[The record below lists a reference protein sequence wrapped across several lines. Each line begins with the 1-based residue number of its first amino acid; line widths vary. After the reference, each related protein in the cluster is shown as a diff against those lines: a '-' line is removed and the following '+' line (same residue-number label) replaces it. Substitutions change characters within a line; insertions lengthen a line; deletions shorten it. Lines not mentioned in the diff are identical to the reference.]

1 MNLLQTSAEEMQ
13 SYIADTNIDLWKDT
27 PFAGYVF
34 MSNKNKGSFGER
46 LLELI
51 WLKQGH
57 KVEPPTNAGHDRIV
71 NGKKR
76 EIKFS
81 LAMTNRKD
89 NKINDYQFIMN
100 HVSAGKDWDEL
111 YFYGI
116 NSDLSTIEILLTKQD
131 FLDILEDENQPYF
144 KSQQGGKKIGND
156 DYICS
161 GKGLLELY
169 ESSWNRI

>member
-1 MNLLQTSAEEMQ
+1 MKLLQTSAEEMQ
-13 SYIADTNIDLWKDT
+13 SYITDTNIDLWKDT
-27 PFAGYVF
+27 PFEGYVF

-51 WLKQGH
+51 WLKEGH
-57 KVEPPTNAGHDRIV
+57 KVEPPTNTGHDRFV
-71 NGKKR
+71 NGVKR

-81 LAMTNRKD
+81 LAQTNRKD
-89 NKINDYQFIMN
+89 YKIIDYQYIMN
-100 HVSAGKDWDEL
+100 HVSAGKDWDDL
-111 YFYGI
+111 YFCGI
-116 NSDLSTIEILLTKQD
+116 NSDYSTTEILLTKQD